1 MEGTSIVGTQIRR
14 DGMEE
19 KHVLILT
26 PDNRELESLHRMI
39 SEQILVLRQICREEK
54 ELLPF
59 LAEEIL
65 LDLKVCRNLL
75 SLLEETRAGN

>member
-1 MEGTSIVGTQIRR
+1 MVGTQIRR

-26 PDNRELESLHRMI
+26 PDDRELEALHRMI
-39 SEQILVLRQICREEK
+39 SEQVFALRQMCREEK

-59 LAEEIL
+59 LAEQIL

-75 SLLEETRAGN
+75 SLLEEARAGN

>member
-1 MEGTSIVGTQIRR
+1 
-14 DGMEE
+14 
-19 KHVLILT
+19 
-26 PDNRELESLHRMI
+26 MI